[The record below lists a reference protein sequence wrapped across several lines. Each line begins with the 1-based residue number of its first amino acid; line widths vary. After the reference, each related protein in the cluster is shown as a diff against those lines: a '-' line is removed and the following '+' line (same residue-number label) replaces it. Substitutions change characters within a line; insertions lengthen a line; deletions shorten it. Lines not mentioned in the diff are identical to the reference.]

1 MLPRMPTVSDREF
14 CVSVRTVHLGHFVLS
29 CSVVHLQ
36 YSLHKD
42 SGAVFVLQTSGYLCL
57 AYPEL
62 SVIVFM
68 CKKMYSLMCLYKQ
81 FQSFK
86 NKINK

>member
-1 MLPRMPTVSDREF
+1 MEWTKTFVCSPASRQSFV
-14 CVSVRTVHLGHFVLS
+14 CQVRTVHLGHFVLS

-42 SGAVFVLQTSGYLCL
+42 YGAVVVLQTNGYLCL

-68 CKKMYSLMCLYKQ
+68 CKKC
-81 FQSFK
+81 
-86 NKINK
+86 IA